1 MDGQNC
7 AFISIIPE
15 AQKSKQPTFKSVVIS
30 FGLDTNKKSKL
41 FKNKCLLTF
50 LKLNSHIS
58 LFQSIITH
66 PKIKDDCG
74 LISGVSYLKTLRTED
89 NMKLE

>member
-30 FGLDTNKKSKL
+30 FGLDKNKKSKL
-41 FKNKCLLTF
+41 FKNNVF
-50 LKLNSHIS
+50 S
-58 LFQSIITH
+58 LS
-66 PKIKDDCG
+66 
-74 LISGVSYLKTLRTED
+74 
-89 NMKLE
+89 